1 MEVIVVRAEVLAI
14 EAESASSWEHF
25 AFIFYHYFSG
35 PYLRSARPMMIVGNR
50 TPRVLRLFSSFLFP
64 CRAASKRL
72 FRERFSRTL
81 AMASLSVYLP
91 VAI

>member
-1 MEVIVVRAEVLAI
+1 MEVITVRAEVLAT
-14 EAESASSWEHF
+14 EAESASSWEYF

-35 PYLRSARPMMIVGNR
+35 PYLRSARPMIVGNR